1 MDDALLGKLTTGA
14 QSLVKAA
21 ADKQQPG
28 HPHLGLYHWL
38 AALMERHAPMAEMM
52 APGIFVADVTRTARQ
67 KLESN
72 DPGPKLDVAAVIND
86 AAAQAQQRG
95 KMQASERDVATIILT
110 RAGYKVAEWGSL
122 QLHGSSSES
131 AEPSGGG
138 EPFKPGSG
146 ASATPALDKYGR
158 DLTQMARE
166 GKLSPIIGR
175 HDEIEMTVETLC
187 RRSKRNPVLVG
198 PAGVGKTA
206 IVEGLAQ
213 MIVTGKVPQML
224 KDCRIIAIQPSVLVA
239 GASMSGELEKRV
251 QAVVREASQPGV
263 ILFIDEIHT
272 IMGSGGMLGTS
283 DMGSLLKPSLARGDI
298 AVIAA
303 TTNDEYRRFIE
314 NDAALERRFNPVR
327 VHELSIDETMQVMQ
341 TLRDDFVK
349 SRTITISDE
358 ILSWLLQFG
367 DQYMRN
373 RHFPDKAVDLL
384 EQCVA
389 HAVTQGKEAVD
400 INDAQEVA
408 QRMVGMPLAL
418 EDRLSELEKQ
428 LTGQGLL
435 GKAETAALINRLQ
448 VTMRGLDMRSDR
460 PNAIIMLTRDAKENS
475 EMLAQVIAQAV
486 YGGEDRVIAID
497 FARFLH
503 PEDVNLLVGA
513 PPGYIGYTDSL
524 PLHRLA
530 QIPWCV
536 LRFENVD
543 SCHPYIRE
551 VLTQTFRD
559 GNLMDGRGK
568 LMHLSDTIVLIT
580 ADIQIET
587 QRSLGFFQQTAEI
600 GTDDIEA
607 AVRASIGEDLAS
619 QLDLVLFGAHGEEG
633 ISPEWLEQN
642 LLNEVVQRYSKQGL
656 QIQWDNTLIEWLMEA
671 LSQGFSDS
679 DWERWVDNILTPALI
694 QHLPHARAAQKETV
708 TVKIQDG
715 EIAVSKP
722 Q

>member
-1 MDDALLGKLTTGA
+1 
-14 QSLVKAA
+14 
-21 ADKQQPG
+21 
-28 HPHLGLYHWL
+28 
-38 AALMERHAPMAEMM
+38 
-52 APGIFVADVTRTARQ
+52 
-67 KLESN
+67 
-72 DPGPKLDVAAVIND
+72 
-86 AAAQAQQRG
+86 
-95 KMQASERDVATIILT
+95 
-110 RAGYKVAEWGSL
+110 
-122 QLHGSSSES
+122 
-131 AEPSGGG
+131 
-138 EPFKPGSG
+138 
-146 ASATPALDKYGR
+146 
-158 DLTQMARE
+158 
-166 GKLSPIIGR
+166 
-175 HDEIEMTVETLC
+175 
-187 RRSKRNPVLVG
+187 
-198 PAGVGKTA
+198 
-206 IVEGLAQ
+206 
-213 MIVTGKVPQML
+213 
-224 KDCRIIAIQPSVLVA
+224 
-239 GASMSGELEKRV
+239 
-251 QAVVREASQPGV
+251 
-263 ILFIDEIHT
+263 
-272 IMGSGGMLGTS
+272 
-283 DMGSLLKPSLARGDI
+283 
-298 AVIAA
+298 
-303 TTNDEYRRFIE
+303 
-314 NDAALERRFNPVR
+314 
-327 VHELSIDETMQVMQ
+327 
-341 TLRDDFVK
+341 
-349 SRTITISDE
+349 
-358 ILSWLLQFG
+358 
-367 DQYMRN
+367 
-373 RHFPDKAVDLL
+373 
-384 EQCVA
+384 
-389 HAVTQGKEAVD
+389 
-400 INDAQEVA
+400 
-408 QRMVGMPLAL
+408 
-418 EDRLSELEKQ
+418 
-428 LTGQGLL
+428 
-435 GKAETAALINRLQ
+435 AETAALINRLQ

>member
-1 MDDALLGKLTTGA
+1 
-14 QSLVKAA
+14 
-21 ADKQQPG
+21 
-28 HPHLGLYHWL
+28 
-38 AALMERHAPMAEMM
+38 
-52 APGIFVADVTRTARQ
+52 
-67 KLESN
+67 
-72 DPGPKLDVAAVIND
+72 
-86 AAAQAQQRG
+86 
-95 KMQASERDVATIILT
+95 
-110 RAGYKVAEWGSL
+110 
-122 QLHGSSSES
+122 
-131 AEPSGGG
+131 
-138 EPFKPGSG
+138 
-146 ASATPALDKYGR
+146 
-158 DLTQMARE
+158 
-166 GKLSPIIGR
+166 
-175 HDEIEMTVETLC
+175 
-187 RRSKRNPVLVG
+187 
-198 PAGVGKTA
+198 
-206 IVEGLAQ
+206 
-213 MIVTGKVPQML
+213 
-224 KDCRIIAIQPSVLVA
+224 
-239 GASMSGELEKRV
+239 MSGELEKRV
-251 QAVVREASQPGV
+251 QAVVREASQPGI

-341 TLRDDFVK
+341 TLRDEFVK

-400 INDAQEVA
+400 IDDAQEVA